1 MSQTELVRSELEPLI
16 ETIDVKTHFKTPR
29 GIARAVDGVS
39 ITIRRGQSLG
49 VVGESGS
56 GKTVMSRASMGL
68 LRGRRV
74 KRTGSVKLEGQELL
88 TLTNEEIRSLWGT
101 KMAMIF
107 QDPMTALNP
116 VRRVGSQFNESL
128 VKRLGMSKEDASK
141 RTLELL
147 NLVRMPEP
155 EKVISKFPHQL
166 SGGMRQR
173 VMIAMAIA
181 CNPSLLFADEPT
193 TALDVT
199 VQAQVLELL
208 GDLREKLNMAMV
220 IVTHDLGVV
229 AGHTDKIAVMYGG
242 EIVEMAS
249 TPDLFANTKMP
260 YTEALMESIPRLDRK
275 RGDRLPTI
283 PGSPPDPIAARTGC
297 GFAPRC
303 RYATDKCRTEH
314 PELTDAGNGHMYR
327 CFFPI
332 GGK

>member
-1 MSQTELVRSELEPLI
+1 
-16 ETIDVKTHFKTPR
+16 
-29 GIARAVDGVS
+29 
-39 ITIRRGQSLG
+39 
-49 VVGESGS
+49 
-56 GKTVMSRASMGL
+56 MSRASMGL

-88 TLTNEEIRSLWGT
+88 SLTNEEIRGLWGT
-101 KMAMIF
+101 KIAMIF

-128 VKRLGMSKEDASK
+128 VKRLGMSKEDANK

-147 NLVRMPEP
+147 ALVRMPEP
-155 EKVISKFPHQL
+155 EKVVSKFPHQL

-208 GDLREKLNMAMV
+208 ADLREKLDMAMV

-229 AGHTDKIAVMYGG
+229 AGYTDRIAVMYGG
-242 EIVEMAS
+242 EIVELAT

-260 YTEALMESIPRLDRK
+260 YTQALMESIPRLDRK
-275 RGDRLPTI
+275 VGDRLPAIGGT
-283 PGSPPDPIAARTGC
+283 PPDPTLERTSC
-297 GFAPRC
+297 GFADRC
-303 RYATDKCRTEH
+303 KFATDKCRTQH
-314 PELTDAGNGHMYR
+314 PDLVDAGNGHMYR
-327 CFFPI
+327 CFFPL
-332 GGK
+332 GVK

>member
-1 MSQTELVRSELEPLI
+1 MSELFEIDNLQITFDTKRGPLQ
-16 ETIDVKTHFKTPR
+16 
-29 GIARAVDGVS
+29 AVRGVS
-39 ITIRRGQSLG
+39 LSIRKGESVG
-49 VVGESGS
+49 IVGESGS
-56 GKTVMSRASMGL
+56 GKTVMSRAAMGL
-68 LRGRRV
+68 LRGRKVQRS
-74 KRTGSVKLEGQELL
+74 GSVKIEGEELL
-88 TLTNEEIRSLWGT
+88 TLSNEQIRNFWGLRI
-101 KMAMIF
+101 AMIF

-116 VRRVGSQFNESL
+116 VRKVGSQFSESL
-128 VKRLGMSKEDASK
+128 VKRMNMSKDDAAK

-147 NLVRMPEP
+147 ALVNMPEP
-155 EKVISKFPHQL
+155 EKAVQKYPHQL

-181 CNPSLLFADEPT
+181 CDPELLFADEPT

-208 GDLREKLNMAMV
+208 SELRERLGMAMV

>member
-1 MSQTELVRSELEPLI
+1 MSHLFEIENLEITFDTARGPLKAVR
-16 ETIDVKTHFKTPR
+16 
-29 GIARAVDGVS
+29 GVS
-39 ITIRRGQSLG
+39 LVINKGESIGI
-49 VVGESGS
+49 VGESGS

-68 LRGRRV
+68 LRGRKV
-74 KRTGSVKLEGQELL
+74 LRTGSVKLEGQELL
-88 TLTNEEIRSLWGT
+88 TLNNEDIRALWGT

-128 VKRLGMSKEDASK
+128 IKRLGMSKEEAAK

-147 NLVRMPEP
+147 SLVRMPEP

-181 CNPSLLFADEPT
+181 CNPSLLFAYEPT

-208 GDLREKLNMAMV
+208 ADLREKLDMAMV

-229 AGHTDKIAVMYGG
+229 AGYTDRIAVMYGG
-242 EIVEMAS
+242 EIVELAT
-249 TPDLFANTKMP
+249 TPDLFADTKMP
-260 YTEALMESIPRLDRK
+260 YTQALMESIPRLDRK
-275 RGDRLPTI
+275 VGDRRPAIGGT
-283 PGSPPDPIAARTGC
+283 PPDPTLERTSC
-297 GFAPRC
+297 GFADRC
-303 RYATDKCRTEH
+303 RFATDKCRTQH
-314 PELTDAGNGHMYR
+314 PELVDAGNGHMYR
-327 CFFPI
+327 CFFPL
-332 GGK
+332 GAK

>member
-1 MSQTELVRSELEPLI
+1 MSELFEINNLQITFDTKRGPLQ
-16 ETIDVKTHFKTPR
+16 
-29 GIARAVDGVS
+29 AVRGVS
-39 ITIRRGQSLG
+39 LSIRKGESVG
-49 VVGESGS
+49 IVGESGS
-56 GKTVMSRASMGL
+56 GKTVMSRAAMGL
-68 LRGRRV
+68 LRGRKVHRS
-74 KRTGSVKLEGQELL
+74 GSVKIEGEELL
-88 TLTNEEIRSLWGT
+88 TLSNEQIRNFWGLRI
-101 KMAMIF
+101 AMIF
-107 QDPMTALNP
+107 QDPMTAINP
-116 VRRVGSQFNESL
+116 VRNVGSQFAESL
-128 VKRLGMSKEDASK
+128 VKRMNMSKDEAAK

-147 NLVRMPEP
+147 ALVKMPEP
-155 EKVISKFPHQL
+155 EKAIQKYPHQL

-181 CNPSLLFADEPT
+181 CEPELLFADEPT

-208 GDLREKLNMAMV
+208 SELRERLGMAMV

>member
-1 MSQTELVRSELEPLI
+1 
-16 ETIDVKTHFKTPR
+16 
-29 GIARAVDGVS
+29 
-39 ITIRRGQSLG
+39 
-49 VVGESGS
+49 
-56 GKTVMSRASMGL
+56 MSRASMGL

-88 TLTNEEIRSLWGT
+88 TLSNEEIRGLWGT

-128 VKRLGMSKEDASK
+128 VKRLGMSKEDANK

-147 NLVRMPEP
+147 ALVRMPEP

-208 GDLREKLNMAMV
+208 ADLREKLDMAMV

-229 AGHTDKIAVMYGG
+229 AGYTDRIAVMYGG
-242 EIVEMAS
+242 EIVELAT

-260 YTEALMESIPRLDRK
+260 YTQALMESIPRLDRK
-275 RGDRLPTI
+275 VGDRLPAIGGT
-283 PGSPPDPIAARTGC
+283 PPDPTLERTSC
-297 GFAPRC
+297 GFADRC
-303 RYATDKCRTEH
+303 KFATDKCRTQH
-314 PELTDAGNGHMYR
+314 PDLVDAGNGHMYR
-327 CFFPI
+327 CFFPL
-332 GGK
+332 GVK

>member
-1 MSQTELVRSELEPLI
+1 MSRLFEIENLEITFDTARGPLKAVR
-16 ETIDVKTHFKTPR
+16 
-29 GIARAVDGVS
+29 GVS
-39 ITIRRGQSLG
+39 LVINKGESIGI
-49 VVGESGS
+49 VGESGS

-88 TLTNEEIRSLWGT
+88 TLSNEEIRGLWGT

-128 VKRLGMSKEDASK
+128 VKRLGMSKEDANK

-147 NLVRMPEP
+147 VLVRMPEP

-229 AGHTDKIAVMYGG
+229 AGYTDRIAVMYGG
-242 EIVEMAS
+242 EIVELAT

-260 YTEALMESIPRLDRK
+260 YTQALMESIPRLDRK
-275 RGDRLPTI
+275 VGDRLPAIGGT
-283 PGSPPDPIAARTGC
+283 PPDPTLESTSC
-297 GFAPRC
+297 GFADRC
-303 RYATDKCRTEH
+303 KFATDKCRTEH
-314 PELTDAGNGHMYR
+314 PDLVDAGNGHLYR
-327 CFFPI
+327 CFFPL
-332 GGK
+332 GVK

>member
-1 MSQTELVRSELEPLI
+1 MSELFEIDNLQITFDTKRGPLQ
-16 ETIDVKTHFKTPR
+16 
-29 GIARAVDGVS
+29 AVRGVS
-39 ITIRRGQSLG
+39 LVIRKGESVG
-49 VVGESGS
+49 IVGESGS
-56 GKTVMSRASMGL
+56 GKTVMSRAAMGL
-68 LRGRRV
+68 LRGRKV
-74 KRTGSVKLEGQELL
+74 HRTGSVKIEGEELL
-88 TLTNEEIRSLWGT
+88 TLSNEEIRNYWGLRI
-101 KMAMIF
+101 AMIF
-107 QDPMTALNP
+107 PDPMTALNP
-116 VRRVGSQFNESL
+116 VRKVGSQFSESL
-128 VKRLGMSKEDASK
+128 VKRMNMSKDEAAK

-147 NLVRMPEP
+147 ALVKMPEP
-155 EKVISKFPHQL
+155 EKAVQKYPHQL

-181 CNPSLLFADEPT
+181 CDPELLFADEPT

-208 GDLREKLNMAMV
+208 SELRERLGMAMV

-242 EIVEMAS
+242 EIVEMAT

-327 CFFPI
+327 CFFPL

>member
-1 MSQTELVRSELEPLI
+1 MSPLFEIENLEITFDTARGPLKAVR
-16 ETIDVKTHFKTPR
+16 
-29 GIARAVDGVS
+29 GVS
-39 ITIRRGQSLG
+39 LVINKGESIGI
-49 VVGESGS
+49 VGESGS

-74 KRTGSVKLEGQELL
+74 KRTGSVKLDGQELL
-88 TLTNEEIRSLWGT
+88 TLSNEDIRGLWGT

-128 VKRLGMSKEDASK
+128 VKRLGMSKEDANK

-147 NLVRMPEP
+147 VLVRMPEP

-229 AGHTDKIAVMYGG
+229 AGYTDRIAVMYGG
-242 EIVEMAS
+242 EIVELAT
-249 TPDLFANTKMP
+249 TPDLFADTKMP
-260 YTEALMESIPRLDRK
+260 YTQALMESIPRLDRK
-275 RGDRLPTI
+275 VGDRLPAIGGT
-283 PGSPPDPIAARTGC
+283 PPDPTLDRTSC
-297 GFAPRC
+297 GFADRC
-303 RYATDKCRTEH
+303 KFATDKCRTEH
-314 PELTDAGNGHMYR
+314 PDLVDAGNGHLYR
-327 CFFPI
+327 CFFPL
-332 GGK
+332 GVK

>member
-1 MSQTELVRSELEPLI
+1 MSPLFEIENLEITFDTARGPLKAVR
-16 ETIDVKTHFKTPR
+16 
-29 GIARAVDGVS
+29 GVS
-39 ITIRRGQSLG
+39 LVINKGESIGI
-49 VVGESGS
+49 VGESGS

-74 KRTGSVKLEGQELL
+74 KRTGSVKLDGQELL
-88 TLTNEEIRSLWGT
+88 TLSNEDIRGLWGT

-128 VKRLGMSKEDASK
+128 VKRLGMSKDDAGK

-147 NLVRMPEP
+147 ALVRMPEP

-229 AGHTDKIAVMYGG
+229 AGYTDRIAVMYGG
-242 EIVEMAS
+242 EIVELAT
-249 TPDLFANTKMP
+249 TPDLFADTKMP
-260 YTEALMESIPRLDRK
+260 YTQALMESIPRLDRK
-275 RGDRLPTI
+275 VGDRLPAIGGT
-283 PGSPPDPIAARTGC
+283 PPDPTLDRTSC
-297 GFAPRC
+297 GFADRC
-303 RYATDKCRTEH
+303 KFATDKCRTEH
-314 PELTDAGNGHMYR
+314 PDLVDAGNGHLYR
-327 CFFPI
+327 CFFPL
-332 GGK
+332 GVK

>member
-1 MSQTELVRSELEPLI
+1 MSELFEINNLQITFDTKRGPLQ
-16 ETIDVKTHFKTPR
+16 
-29 GIARAVDGVS
+29 AVRGVS
-39 ITIRRGQSLG
+39 LSIRKGESVG
-49 VVGESGS
+49 IVGESGS
-56 GKTVMSRASMGL
+56 GKTVMSRAAMGL
-68 LRGRRV
+68 LRGRKV
-74 KRTGSVKLEGQELL
+74 HRTGSVKIEGEELL
-88 TLTNEEIRSLWGT
+88 TLSNEQIRDFWGLRI
-101 KMAMIF
+101 AMIF

-116 VRRVGSQFNESL
+116 VRKVGSQFSESL
-128 VKRLGMSKEDASK
+128 VKRMNMSKDEAAK

-147 NLVRMPEP
+147 GLVNMPEP
-155 EKVISKFPHQL
+155 EKAVQKYPHQL

-181 CNPSLLFADEPT
+181 CDPELLFADEPT

-208 GDLREKLNMAMV
+208 SELRERLGMAMV

>member
-1 MSQTELVRSELEPLI
+1 MSELFEVDNLQITFDTKRGPLQ
-16 ETIDVKTHFKTPR
+16 
-29 GIARAVDGVS
+29 AVRGVS
-39 ITIRRGQSLG
+39 LSIRKGES
-49 VVGESGS
+49 VVIVGESGS
-56 GKTVMSRASMGL
+56 GKTVMSRAAMGL
-68 LRGRRV
+68 LRGRKVHRS
-74 KRTGSVKLEGQELL
+74 GSVKIEGEELL
-88 TLTNEEIRSLWGT
+88 TLSNEQIRDFWGLRI
-101 KMAMIF
+101 AMIF

-116 VRRVGSQFNESL
+116 VRKVGSQFSESL
-128 VKRLGMSKEDASK
+128 VKRMNMGKDEAAK

-147 NLVRMPEP
+147 ALVKMPEP
-155 EKVISKFPHQL
+155 EKAIQKYPHQL

-181 CNPSLLFADEPT
+181 CEPELLFADEPT

-208 GDLREKLNMAMV
+208 SELRERLGMAMV

>member
-1 MSQTELVRSELEPLI
+1 MSPLFEIENLEITFDTARGPLKAVR
-16 ETIDVKTHFKTPR
+16 
-29 GIARAVDGVS
+29 GVS
-39 ITIRRGQSLG
+39 LEINKGESIGI
-49 VVGESGS
+49 VGESGS

-88 TLTNEEIRSLWGT
+88 SLTNEEIRGLWGT
-101 KMAMIF
+101 KIAMIF

-128 VKRLGMSKEDASK
+128 VKRLGMSKEDANK

-147 NLVRMPEP
+147 ALVRMPEP

-208 GDLREKLNMAMV
+208 ADLREKLDMAMV

-229 AGHTDKIAVMYGG
+229 AGYTDRIAVMYGG
-242 EIVEMAS
+242 EIVELAT

-260 YTEALMESIPRLDRK
+260 YTQALMESIPRLDRK
-275 RGDRLPTI
+275 VGDRLPAIGGT
-283 PGSPPDPIAARTGC
+283 PPDPTLERTSC
-297 GFAPRC
+297 GFADRC
-303 RYATDKCRTEH
+303 KFATDKCRTEH
-314 PELTDAGNGHMYR
+314 PDLVDAGNGHMYR
-327 CFFPI
+327 CFFPL
-332 GGK
+332 GVK

>member
-1 MSQTELVRSELEPLI
+1 MSPLFEIENLEITFDTARGPLKAVR
-16 ETIDVKTHFKTPR
+16 
-29 GIARAVDGVS
+29 GVS
-39 ITIRRGQSLG
+39 LVIYKGESIGI
-49 VVGESGS
+49 VGESGS

-74 KRTGSVKLEGQELL
+74 KRTGSVKLDGQELL
-88 TLTNEEIRSLWGT
+88 TLSNEEIRGLWGT

-116 VRRVGSQFNESL
+116 VRKIGSQFNESL
-128 VKRLGMSKEDASK
+128 VKRLGMSKEDAGK

-147 NLVRMPEP
+147 TLVRMPEP

-229 AGHTDKIAVMYGG
+229 AGYTDRIAVMYGG
-242 EIVEMAS
+242 EIVELAT
-249 TPDLFANTKMP
+249 TPDLFADTKMP
-260 YTEALMESIPRLDRK
+260 YTQALMESIPRLDRK
-275 RGDRLPTI
+275 VGDRLPAIGGT
-283 PGSPPDPIAARTGC
+283 PPDPTLDRTSC
-297 GFAPRC
+297 GFADRC
-303 RYATDKCRTEH
+303 KFATDKCRTEH
-314 PELTDAGNGHMYR
+314 PDLVDAGNGHMYR
-327 CFFPI
+327 CFFPL
-332 GGK
+332 GVK

>member
-1 MSQTELVRSELEPLI
+1 MSPLFEIENLEITFDTARGPLKAVR
-16 ETIDVKTHFKTPR
+16 
-29 GIARAVDGVS
+29 GVS
-39 ITIRRGQSLG
+39 IAINKGESIG
-49 VVGESGS
+49 IVGESGS

-74 KRTGSVKLEGQELL
+74 KRAGSVKLEGQELL
-88 TLTNEEIRSLWGT
+88 TLSNEEIRGLWGT

-116 VRRVGSQFNESL
+116 VRKIGSQFNESL
-128 VKRLGMSKEDASK
+128 VKRLGMSKEDAAK
-141 RTLELL
+141 RTIELL
-147 NLVRMPEP
+147 ALVRMPEP

-181 CNPSLLFADEPT
+181 CNPNLLFADEPT

-208 GDLREKLNMAMV
+208 ADLREKLDMAMV

-229 AGHTDKIAVMYGG
+229 AGYTDRIAVMYGG
-242 EIVEMAS
+242 EIVELAT

-260 YTEALMESIPRLDRK
+260 YTQALMESIPRLDRK
-275 RGDRLPTI
+275 VGDRLPAIGGT
-283 PGSPPDPIAARTGC
+283 PPDPTLERTSC
-297 GFAPRC
+297 GFADRC
-303 RYATDKCRTEH
+303 KFATDKCRTQH
-314 PELTDAGNGHMYR
+314 PDLVDAGNGHMYR
-327 CFFPI
+327 CFFPL
-332 GGK
+332 GVK

>member
-1 MSQTELVRSELEPLI
+1 MSELFEIDNLQITFDTKRGPLQ
-16 ETIDVKTHFKTPR
+16 
-29 GIARAVDGVS
+29 AVRGVS
-39 ITIRRGQSLG
+39 LSIRKGESVG
-49 VVGESGS
+49 IVGESGS
-56 GKTVMSRASMGL
+56 GKTVMSRAAMGL
-68 LRGRRV
+68 LRGRKV
-74 KRTGSVKLEGQELL
+74 QRTGSVKIEGEELL
-88 TLTNEEIRSLWGT
+88 TLSNEQIRNFWGLRI
-101 KMAMIF
+101 AMIF

-116 VRRVGSQFNESL
+116 VRKVGSQFAESL
-128 VKRLGMSKEDASK
+128 VKRMNMSKDEAAK

-147 NLVRMPEP
+147 ALVNMPEP
-155 EKVISKFPHQL
+155 EKAVQKYPHQL

-181 CNPSLLFADEPT
+181 CDPELLFADEPT

-208 GDLREKLNMAMV
+208 SELRERLGMAMV

>member
-1 MSQTELVRSELEPLI
+1 MSELFEVDNLHITFDTKRGPLQ
-16 ETIDVKTHFKTPR
+16 
-29 GIARAVDGVS
+29 AVRGVS
-39 ITIRRGQSLG
+39 ISIRKGESVG
-49 VVGESGS
+49 IVGESGS
-56 GKTVMSRASMGL
+56 GKTVMSRAAMGL
-68 LRGRRV
+68 LRGRKV
-74 KRTGSVKLEGQELL
+74 HRTGSVKIEGEELL
-88 TLTNEEIRSLWGT
+88 TLSNEQIRDFWGLRI
-101 KMAMIF
+101 AMIF

-116 VRRVGSQFNESL
+116 VRKVGSQFSESL
-128 VKRLGMSKEDASK
+128 VKRMNMSKDEAAK

-147 NLVRMPEP
+147 ALVKMPEP
-155 EKVISKFPHQL
+155 EKAVQKYPHQL

-181 CNPSLLFADEPT
+181 CDPELLFADEPT

-208 GDLREKLNMAMV
+208 SELRERLGMAMV

>member
-1 MSQTELVRSELEPLI
+1 MSPLFEIENLEITFDTARGPLKAVR
-16 ETIDVKTHFKTPR
+16 
-29 GIARAVDGVS
+29 GVS
-39 ITIRRGQSLG
+39 IAINKGESIG
-49 VVGESGS
+49 IVGESGS

-88 TLTNEEIRSLWGT
+88 TLSNEEIRGLWGT

-116 VRRVGSQFNESL
+116 VRKIGSQFNESL
-128 VKRLGMSKEDASK
+128 VKRLGMSKEDANK

-147 NLVRMPEP
+147 ALVRMPEP

-208 GDLREKLNMAMV
+208 ADLREKLDMAMV

-229 AGHTDKIAVMYGG
+229 AGYTDRIAVMYGG
-242 EIVEMAS
+242 EIVELAT

-260 YTEALMESIPRLDRK
+260 YTQALMESIPRLDRK
-275 RGDRLPTI
+275 VGDRLPAIGGT
-283 PGSPPDPIAARTGC
+283 PPDPTLERTSC
-297 GFAPRC
+297 GFADRC
-303 RYATDKCRTEH
+303 KFATDKCRTQH
-314 PELTDAGNGHMYR
+314 PDLVDAGNGHMYR
-327 CFFPI
+327 CFFPL
-332 GGK
+332 GVK

>member
-1 MSQTELVRSELEPLI
+1 MSHLFEIENLEITFDTGRGPLKAVR
-16 ETIDVKTHFKTPR
+16 
-29 GIARAVDGVS
+29 GVS
-39 ITIRRGQSLG
+39 LVINKGECIGI
-49 VVGESGS
+49 VGESGS

-68 LRGRRV
+68 LRGRKV
-74 KRTGSVKLEGQELL
+74 LRTGSVKLEGQELL
-88 TLTNEEIRSLWGT
+88 TLNNEDIRALWGT

-128 VKRLGMSKEDASK
+128 IKRLGMSKEEAAK

-147 NLVRMPEP
+147 SLVRMPEP

-208 GDLREKLNMAMV
+208 ADLREKLDMAMV
-220 IVTHDLGVV
+220 IITHDLGVV
-229 AGHTDKIAVMYGG
+229 AGYTDRIAVMYGG
-242 EIVEMAS
+242 EIVELAT
-249 TPDLFANTKMP
+249 TPDLFADTKMP
-260 YTEALMESIPRLDRK
+260 YTQALMESIPRLDRK
-275 RGDRLPTI
+275 VGDRLPAIGGT
-283 PGSPPDPIAARTGC
+283 PPDPTLERTSC
-297 GFAPRC
+297 GFADRC
-303 RYATDKCRTEH
+303 RFATDKCRTQH
-314 PELTDAGNGHMYR
+314 PELVDAGNGHMYR
-327 CFFPI
+327 CFFPL
-332 GGK
+332 GAK

>member
-1 MSQTELVRSELEPLI
+1 MSPLFEIENLEITFDTARGPLKAVR
-16 ETIDVKTHFKTPR
+16 
-29 GIARAVDGVS
+29 GVS
-39 ITIRRGQSLG
+39 IAINKGESIG
-49 VVGESGS
+49 IVGESGS

-88 TLTNEEIRSLWGT
+88 TLSNEEIRGLWGT

-116 VRRVGSQFNESL
+116 VRKIGSQFNESL
-128 VKRLGMSKEDASK
+128 VKRLGMSKEDAAK

-147 NLVRMPEP
+147 ALVRMPEP
-155 EKVISKFPHQL
+155 EKVICKFPHQL

-208 GDLREKLNMAMV
+208 ADLREKLDMSMV

-229 AGHTDKIAVMYGG
+229 AGYTDRIAVMYGG
-242 EIVEMAS
+242 EIVELAT

-260 YTEALMESIPRLDRK
+260 YTQALMESIPRLDRK
-275 RGDRLPTI
+275 VGDRLPAIGGT
-283 PGSPPDPIAARTGC
+283 PPDPTLERTSC
-297 GFAPRC
+297 GFADRC
-303 RYATDKCRTEH
+303 KFATDKCRTQH
-314 PELTDAGNGHMYR
+314 PDLVDAGNGHMYR
-327 CFFPI
+327 CFFPL
-332 GGK
+332 GVK

>member
-1 MSQTELVRSELEPLI
+1 MSELFEIDNLHITFDTKRGPLQ
-16 ETIDVKTHFKTPR
+16 
-29 GIARAVDGVS
+29 AVRGVS
-39 ITIRRGQSLG
+39 LSIRKGESVG
-49 VVGESGS
+49 IVGESGS
-56 GKTVMSRASMGL
+56 GKTVMSRAAMGL

-74 KRTGSVKLEGQELL
+74 HRTGSVKIEGEELL
-88 TLTNEEIRSLWGT
+88 TLSNEQIRDFWGLRI
-101 KMAMIF
+101 AMIF

-116 VRRVGSQFNESL
+116 VRKVGSQFSESL
-128 VKRLGMSKEDASK
+128 VKRITMSKDDAAK

-147 NLVRMPEP
+147 ALVKMPEP
-155 EKVISKFPHQL
+155 EKAVQKYPHQL

-181 CNPSLLFADEPT
+181 CDPELLFADEPT

-208 GDLREKLNMAMV
+208 SELRERLGMAMV

-249 TPDLFANTKMP
+249 THDLFANTKMP

>member
-1 MSQTELVRSELEPLI
+1 MSPLFEIENLEITFDTARGPLKAVR
-16 ETIDVKTHFKTPR
+16 
-29 GIARAVDGVS
+29 GVS
-39 ITIRRGQSLG
+39 IAINKGESIG
-49 VVGESGS
+49 IVGESGS

-68 LRGRRV
+68 LRGRKV

-88 TLTNEEIRSLWGT
+88 TLSNEEIRGLWGT

-128 VKRLGMSKEDASK
+128 VKRLGMSKEDAAK

-147 NLVRMPEP
+147 ALVRMPEP

-208 GDLREKLNMAMV
+208 ADLREKLDMAMV

-229 AGHTDKIAVMYGG
+229 AGYTDRIAVMYGG
-242 EIVEMAS
+242 EIVELAT

-260 YTEALMESIPRLDRK
+260 YTQALMESIPRLDRK
-275 RGDRLPTI
+275 VGDRLPAI
-283 PGSPPDPIAARTGC
+283 GGSPPDPTLERTSC
-297 GFAPRC
+297 GFADRC
-303 RYATDKCRTEH
+303 KFATDKCRTQH
-314 PELTDAGNGHMYR
+314 PDLVDAGNGHMYR
-327 CFFPI
+327 CFFPL
-332 GGK
+332 GVK

>member
-1 MSQTELVRSELEPLI
+1 MSELFEIDNLQITFDTKRGPLQ
-16 ETIDVKTHFKTPR
+16 
-29 GIARAVDGVS
+29 AVRGVS
-39 ITIRRGQSLG
+39 LSIRKGESVG
-49 VVGESGS
+49 IVGESGS
-56 GKTVMSRASMGL
+56 GKTVMSRAAMGL
-68 LRGRRV
+68 LRGRKVQRS
-74 KRTGSVKLEGQELL
+74 GSVKIEGEELL
-88 TLTNEEIRSLWGT
+88 TLSNEQIRNFWGLRI
-101 KMAMIF
+101 AMIF

-116 VRRVGSQFNESL
+116 VRKVGSQFSESL
-128 VKRLGMSKEDASK
+128 VKRMNMSKNEAAK

-147 NLVRMPEP
+147 ALVNMPEP
-155 EKVISKFPHQL
+155 EKAVQKYPHQL

-181 CNPSLLFADEPT
+181 CDPELLFADEPT

-208 GDLREKLNMAMV
+208 SELRERLGMAMV

-303 RYATDKCRTEH
+303 RYATDKCRNEH

>member
-1 MSQTELVRSELEPLI
+1 MSRLFEIENLEITFDTARGPLKAVR
-16 ETIDVKTHFKTPR
+16 
-29 GIARAVDGVS
+29 GVS
-39 ITIRRGQSLG
+39 LVINKGESIGI
-49 VVGESGS
+49 VGESGS

-74 KRTGSVKLEGQELL
+74 RRTGSVKLEGQELL
-88 TLTNEEIRSLWGT
+88 TLSNEGIRGLWGT

-229 AGHTDKIAVMYGG
+229 AGYTDRIAVMYGG
-242 EIVEMAS
+242 EIVELAT

-260 YTEALMESIPRLDRK
+260 YTQALMESIPRLDRK
-275 RGDRLPTI
+275 VGDRLPAIGGT
-283 PGSPPDPIAARTGC
+283 PPDPTLERTSC
-297 GFAPRC
+297 GFADRC
-303 RYATDKCRTEH
+303 KFATDKCRTEH
-314 PELTDAGNGHMYR
+314 PDLVDAGNGHMYR
-327 CFFPI
+327 CFFPL
-332 GGK
+332 GVK

>member
-1 MSQTELVRSELEPLI
+1 MSPLFEIENLEITFDTARGPLKAVR
-16 ETIDVKTHFKTPR
+16 
-29 GIARAVDGVS
+29 GVS
-39 ITIRRGQSLG
+39 IAINKGESIG
-49 VVGESGS
+49 IVGESGS

-74 KRTGSVKLEGQELL
+74 KRAGSVKLEGQELL
-88 TLTNEEIRSLWGT
+88 TLSNEEIRGLWGT

-128 VKRLGMSKEDASK
+128 VKRLGMSKEDANK

-147 NLVRMPEP
+147 ALVRMPEP

-208 GDLREKLNMAMV
+208 ADLREKLDMAMV

-229 AGHTDKIAVMYGG
+229 AGYTDRIAVMYGG
-242 EIVEMAS
+242 EIVELAT

-260 YTEALMESIPRLDRK
+260 YTQALMESIPRLDRK
-275 RGDRLPTI
+275 VGDRLPAIGGT
-283 PGSPPDPIAARTGC
+283 PPDPTLERTSC
-297 GFAPRC
+297 GFADRC
-303 RYATDKCRTEH
+303 KFATDKCRTQH
-314 PELTDAGNGHMYR
+314 PDLVDAGNGHMYR
-327 CFFPI
+327 CFFPL
-332 GGK
+332 GVK

>member
-1 MSQTELVRSELEPLI
+1 MSELFEIDNLQIPFDTKRGPLQ
-16 ETIDVKTHFKTPR
+16 
-29 GIARAVDGVS
+29 AVRGVS
-39 ITIRRGQSLG
+39 LSIRKGESVG
-49 VVGESGS
+49 IVGESGS
-56 GKTVMSRASMGL
+56 GKTVMSRAAMGL
-68 LRGRRV
+68 LRGRKVQRS
-74 KRTGSVKLEGQELL
+74 GSVKIEGEELL
-88 TLTNEEIRSLWGT
+88 TLSNEQIRNFWGLRI
-101 KMAMIF
+101 AMIF

-116 VRRVGSQFNESL
+116 VRKVGSQFSESL
-128 VKRLGMSKEDASK
+128 VKRMNMSKDDAAK

-147 NLVRMPEP
+147 ALVNMPEP
-155 EKVISKFPHQL
+155 EKAVQKYPHQL

-181 CNPSLLFADEPT
+181 CDPELLFADEPT

-208 GDLREKLNMAMV
+208 SELRERLGMAMV

>member
-1 MSQTELVRSELEPLI
+1 MSELFEIDNLQITFDTKRGPLQ
-16 ETIDVKTHFKTPR
+16 
-29 GIARAVDGVS
+29 AVRGVS
-39 ITIRRGQSLG
+39 LSIRKGESVG
-49 VVGESGS
+49 IVGESGS
-56 GKTVMSRASMGL
+56 GKTVMSRAAMGL
-68 LRGRRV
+68 LRGRKV
-74 KRTGSVKLEGQELL
+74 QRTGSVKIEGEELL
-88 TLTNEEIRSLWGT
+88 TLSNEQIRNFWGLRI
-101 KMAMIF
+101 AMIF

-116 VRRVGSQFNESL
+116 VRKVGSQFAESL
-128 VKRLGMSKEDASK
+128 VKRMNMSKDEAAK

-147 NLVRMPEP
+147 ALVKMPEP
-155 EKVISKFPHQL
+155 EKAIQKYPHQL

-181 CNPSLLFADEPT
+181 CDPELLFADEPT

-208 GDLREKLNMAMV
+208 SELRERLGMAMV

-314 PELTDAGNGHMYR
+314 PELIDAGNGHLYR

>member
-1 MSQTELVRSELEPLI
+1 MSPLFEIENLEITFDTARGPLKAVR
-16 ETIDVKTHFKTPR
+16 
-29 GIARAVDGVS
+29 GVS
-39 ITIRRGQSLG
+39 IAINKGESIG
-49 VVGESGS
+49 IVGESGS

-74 KRTGSVKLEGQELL
+74 KRTGSVKLDGQELL
-88 TLTNEEIRSLWGT
+88 TLSNEEIRGLWGT

-128 VKRLGMSKEDASK
+128 VKRLGMSKEDANK

-147 NLVRMPEP
+147 ALVRMPEP

-173 VMIAMAIA
+173 VMIAMAIS

-208 GDLREKLNMAMV
+208 GDLREKLDMAMV

-229 AGHTDKIAVMYGG
+229 AGYTDRIAVMYGG
-242 EIVEMAS
+242 EIVELAT

-260 YTEALMESIPRLDRK
+260 YTQALMESIPRLDRK
-275 RGDRLPTI
+275 VGDRLPAIGGT
-283 PGSPPDPIAARTGC
+283 PPDPTLERTSC
-297 GFAPRC
+297 GFADRC
-303 RYATDKCRTEH
+303 KFATDKCRTQH
-314 PELTDAGNGHMYR
+314 PDLVDAGNGHMYR
-327 CFFPI
+327 CFFPL
-332 GGK
+332 GVK

>member
-1 MSQTELVRSELEPLI
+1 MSRLFEIENLEITFDTARGPLKAVR
-16 ETIDVKTHFKTPR
+16 
-29 GIARAVDGVS
+29 GVS
-39 ITIRRGQSLG
+39 LVINKGESIGI
-49 VVGESGS
+49 VGESGS

-88 TLTNEEIRSLWGT
+88 TLSNEDIRGLWGT

-128 VKRLGMSKEDASK
+128 VKRLGMSKEEANK

-147 NLVRMPEP
+147 VLVRMPEP

-229 AGHTDKIAVMYGG
+229 AGYTDRIAVMYGG
-242 EIVEMAS
+242 EIVELAT
-249 TPDLFANTKMP
+249 TPDLFADTKMP
-260 YTEALMESIPRLDRK
+260 YTQALMESIPRLDRK
-275 RGDRLPTI
+275 VGDRLPAIGGT
-283 PGSPPDPIAARTGC
+283 PPDPTLDRTSC
-297 GFAPRC
+297 GFADRC
-303 RYATDKCRTEH
+303 KFATDKCRTEH
-314 PELTDAGNGHMYR
+314 PDLVDAGNGHLYR
-327 CFFPI
+327 CFFPL
-332 GGK
+332 GVK